1 MMSDMPK
8 VTNNEE
14 ALYYVRQG
22 KYAFMTDVAQLDY
35 IVRKDCHTYSLADE
49 IFNNAGLGF
58 VVSESALYKDAF
70 NFKWVIVLK
79 VKLYLK

>member
-8 VTNNEE
+8 VTNNDEV
-14 ALYYVRQG
+14 LYYVRQG
-22 KYAFMTDVAQLDY
+22 KYAFMTDVTQLDY

-58 VVSESALYKDAF
+58 VMSESALYKDAF
-70 NFKWVIVLK
+70 NFK
-79 VKLYLK
+79 